1 MLLARKGKERKETD
15 RHVPREAKEMCKWAD
30 LWGMTNKQKVRNSG
44 EQGGGGGLLESV
56 AVRIK
61 TTLLQVY

>member
-44 EQGGGGGLLESV
+44 EKGGGGG
-56 AVRIK
+56 
-61 TTLLQVY
+61 Y